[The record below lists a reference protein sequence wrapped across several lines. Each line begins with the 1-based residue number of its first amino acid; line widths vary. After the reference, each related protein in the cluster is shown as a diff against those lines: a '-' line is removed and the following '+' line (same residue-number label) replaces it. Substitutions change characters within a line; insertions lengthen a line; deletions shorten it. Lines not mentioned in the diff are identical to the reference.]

1 MPDVGTMSLKI
12 VADKNTHT
20 ILGIQGIG
28 EGDVNQRINTIIP
41 AILSKIKLESL
52 INLDVPYAPP
62 YSPAI
67 DPVLNAVQIVYNK
80 IIETQ

>member
-1 MPDVGTMSLKI
+1 MPDVGTMSLKLI
-12 VADKNTHT
+12 ADKNTHT

-28 EGDVNQRINTIIP
+28 EGDVNQRINTLIP
-41 AILSKIKLESL
+41 AILSKMKLESL

-67 DPVLNAVQIVYNK
+67 DPILNAAQIIYNK
-80 IIETQ
+80 ITAEQ